1 MKVQLALRIFLFLLL
16 FSLLNWF
23 IGWNGWVFIRTSFN
37 IDNSTTYWIAF
48 GLLSFG
54 YILAMM
60 LRRVLPYFVFRI
72 LKILGSYWIAV
83 FQYAIIILPLADLLA
98 WILWLNGVNAQRSIV
113 GIGCVVLLIIIIL
126 LLIGS
131 RNAWS
136 PVVQRYSLHVDKP
149 AGMIKQLSVAVAS
162 DLHLGTIVGK
172 RHLERLVEQMDML
185 RPDLIL
191 LPGDVLDDSLEP
203 FVRND
208 MADTMKKL
216 KAPLG
221 VFAVLGNHEYFGG
234 HIEEYIKRLEDIG
247 IRVLRDETVLVA
259 DSFYLVGRK
268 DKAAESF
275 TSEGRLPLTKLVS
288 SLNRTLPILVM
299 DHQPHHRL
307 DEAAASGIDLLMSG
321 HTHRGQMAPNHMITR
336 RIFELDWG
344 YARKGTMHAIV
355 SSGFGTWGPPIRIGS
370 RSEIVE
376 ITITFGN

>member
-1 MKVQLALRIFLFLLL
+1 MQLALRILVFLLL

-37 IDNSTTYWIAF
+37 IDNSTAYWIVF

-60 LRRVLPYFVFRI
+60 LRRVLPYFAYRVI
-72 LKILGSYWIAV
+72 KILGSYWIAV
-83 FQYAIIILPLADLLA
+83 FQYAILLLPFADLLA
-98 WILWLNGVNAQRSIV
+98 WVLRLNGVNVERSIIRT
-113 GIGCVVLLIIIIL
+113 GWIVLLIITVL

-136 PVVQRYSLHVDKP
+136 PVVRRYNLHVDKP
-149 AGMIKQLSVAVAS
+149 AGIMKQLRVAVAS

-172 RHLERLVEQMDML
+172 RHLMRLVEQMDML
-185 RPDLIL
+185 RPDVIL

-203 FVRND
+203 FVRNN
-208 MADTMKKL
+208 MAETMKQL

-221 VFAVLGNHEYFGG
+221 VFGVLGNHEYFGG
-234 HIEEYIKRLEDIG
+234 HIEDYIKRMEKIG
-247 IRVLRDETVLVA
+247 IRVLRDESVLVA

-275 TSEGRLPLTKLVS
+275 TSEGRLPLSQLVS
-288 SLNRTLPILVM
+288 SLDRTIPILVM
-299 DHQPHHRL
+299 DHQPHQRL
-307 DEAAASGIDLLMSG
+307 DEAAASGIDLLVSG

-355 SSGFGTWGPPIRIGS
+355 SSGFGSWGPPIRIGS

-376 ITITFGN
+376 ITITFGR

>member
-1 MKVQLALRIFLFLLL
+1 
-16 FSLLNWF
+16 
-23 IGWNGWVFIRTSFN
+23 
-37 IDNSTTYWIAF
+37 
-48 GLLSFG
+48 
-54 YILAMM
+54 
-60 LRRVLPYFVFRI
+60 
-72 LKILGSYWIAV
+72 
-83 FQYAIIILPLADLLA
+83 
-98 WILWLNGVNAQRSIV
+98 
-113 GIGCVVLLIIIIL
+113 
-126 LLIGS
+126 
-131 RNAWS
+131 
-136 PVVQRYSLHVDKP
+136 
-149 AGMIKQLSVAVAS
+149 
-162 DLHLGTIVGK
+162 
-172 RHLERLVEQMDML
+172 
-185 RPDLIL
+185 
-191 LPGDVLDDSLEP
+191 
-203 FVRND
+203 